1 MSEETANGAVRGLS
15 HGTRVAEA
23 EIFLSAFFGRDE
35 DERHPGDFL
44 RDLRVQL
51 AESTPPE
58 LRELRDAANM
68 LLSEVEREQD
78 RRRS

>member
-1 MSEETANGAVRGLS
+1 MSHETANGARRELS
-15 HGTRVAEA
+15 HGTGIAEA
-23 EIFLSAFFGRDE
+23 EIFMSAFFGREE

-44 RDLRVQL
+44 QDLRVQL
-51 AESTPPE
+51 AESTPAE

-68 LLSEVEREQD
+68 LLSEVERDQD